1 MARTG
6 PRGPG
11 RRGKRHQ
18 VEYIHGLSKQVLDRY
33 RKRAYAHH
41 MPADDLSDQELAE
54 VEAAWASEIRRRY
67 ESILD
72 GTEAGLTD
80 AEVRQRFGL

>member
-1 MARTG
+1 
-6 PRGPG
+6 
-11 RRGKRHQ
+11 
-18 VEYIHGLSKQVLDRY
+18 
-33 RKRAYAHH
+33 
-41 MPADDLSDQELAE
+41 MPTDDLSDQELAE